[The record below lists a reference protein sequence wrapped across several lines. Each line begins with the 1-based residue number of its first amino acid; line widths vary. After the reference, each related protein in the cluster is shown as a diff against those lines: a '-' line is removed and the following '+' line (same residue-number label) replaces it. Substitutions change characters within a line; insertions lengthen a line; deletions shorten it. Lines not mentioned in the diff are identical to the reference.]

1 MALILTLLI
10 VMDQLQSI
18 NHKNWHFSAHR
29 LTTILC
35 QSLNLTTTIGNWTW
49 CFALIRK
56 TFSCYLYLK
65 MSTGVL
71 EQSLKVSNSGV
82 LMEECLNVF
91 SYQTMSEMSTRNLSL
106 QVVLYFLQ
114 GINRYLHDIFGYLVY
129 KAKSGLE
136 SRNWAEKISHWGR
149 TMCIW
154 DNLYKYI

>member
-1 MALILTLLI
+1 
-10 VMDQLQSI
+10 
-18 NHKNWHFSAHR
+18 
-29 LTTILC
+29 
-35 QSLNLTTTIGNWTW
+35 
-49 CFALIRK
+49 
-56 TFSCYLYLK
+56 

-136 SRNWAEKISHWGR
+136 SRS
-149 TMCIW
+149 
-154 DNLYKYI
+154 